1 LVLFFIDNFQ
11 AGFSRKYEN
20 KLNDYLEAK
29 QMPSMQSGIDL
40 NHQFFKNKTPLK
52 TGLKKI
58 KI

>member
-1 LVLFFIDNFQ
+1 LFFIDNFQ